1 MSYIE
6 LNLKINKADFPVLD
20 TIKKKDLNK
29 ILLNIL
35 QTGYDIHF
43 PSLNKI
49 ENNIE
54 YKELLTTIQTL
65 KNEFKEELNNSE
77 IKEKIGLLESSLNK
91 LIGLSSN
98 SSRKGNLA
106 ENILEEIFSKRYGD
120 IQFERKSQVAHSGD
134 AWLYL
139 PDNKIIMLESK
150 NYTTVVNKDEIIKLQ
165 SDMINHHIRYGLLV
179 SFNSNIQGMKEMDLH
194 TFIHNKE
201 TYSVICISN
210 LSNDLHKLDL
220 GIQILRKLINHLD
233 LSASDWIFKDVNQG
247 LQELNEII
255 QKNYILKDSFY
266 NMEKDMH
273 KLLSTYHIT
282 LRDYQYEIEN
292 KINDIM
298 GKINNEPTDT
308 YLELLNKH
316 KDKKILCLL
325 DRFIDII
332 RVKKWDLAFDEDSD
346 KWIINKKGKYIGLF
360 KIQIKKILLKFQ
372 DNEYKLI
379 LDDDENNKIIF
390 DIIKKM
396 I

>member
-1 MSYIE
+1 
-6 LNLKINKADFPVLD
+6 
-20 TIKKKDLNK
+20 
-29 ILLNIL
+29 
-35 QTGYDIHF
+35 
-43 PSLNKI
+43 
-49 ENNIE
+49 
-54 YKELLTTIQTL
+54 
-65 KNEFKEELNNSE
+65 
-77 IKEKIGLLESSLNK
+77 
-91 LIGLSSN
+91 
-98 SSRKGNLA
+98 
-106 ENILEEIFSKRYGD
+106 
-120 IQFERKSQVAHSGD
+120 
-134 AWLYL
+134 
-139 PDNKIIMLESK
+139 MLESK
-150 NYTTVVNKDEIIKLQ
+150 NYSTVVNKDEIIKLQ

-179 SFNSNIQGMKEMDLH
+179 SFNSSIQGMKEMDLH

-233 LSASDWIFKDVNQG
+233 LTASDWIFKDVNQG

-266 NMEKDMH
+266 TMEKDMH

-298 GKINNEPTDT
+298 SKINNEPTDT
-308 YLELLNKH
+308 YLELLNKY
-316 KDKKILCLL
+316 KDKKILSLL
-325 DRFIDII
+325 DRFIDIV

-360 KIQIKKILLKFQ
+360 KIQIKKILLKLQ
-372 DNEYKLI
+372 DSEYKLI